1 MPCVG
6 QEKNS
11 VWNHVG
17 IHVGFIYLYYVMY
30 GIVVYATISLYYR
43 RAFILS
49 LGMLRYVKND
59 ENIVDGQQFDRY
71 QQI

>member
-1 MPCVG
+1 
-6 QEKNS
+6 
-11 VWNHVG
+11 
-17 IHVGFIYLYYVMY
+17 MY